1 MKTKI
6 KQVTG
11 SKKDKKRSTES
22 LTYFRFQ
29 LGTFLL
35 TFLCLSKLS
44 RIFSEEESVVPEI
57 KPHSSIMHVIE
68 HMIQPVDIHFIKWYL
83 LWAKKMRQN
92 VKKPNSFTVTF
103 KGNLQTITKT

>member
-11 SKKDKKRSTES
+11 SKKTKKRSTES

-57 KPHSSIMHVIE
+57 KPHSSIMHIIE